1 MRFNISSLSFLTE
14 IAKWH
19 KKRIKSTEKPVLA
32 KIMADLARKKAKKR
46 KKICRFWQKVAK
58 IFANMALLLY
68 LCQINKHKTTK
79 INDQRMKINDVIE
92 RHGMQLRDVSREM
105 GMKPSA
111 LQSAIDR
118 NLTVKTLR
126 QISEAARIPI
136 AEFFMD
142 ELTDGER
149 QQLLAAMQ
157 RPSPDP
163 SLLGRGV
170 DTAEQQAIEQ
180 PKENE
185 QPSSALTADVAFICP
200 HCHEAIKLGFVK

>member
-1 MRFNISSLSFLTE
+1 MPF
-14 IAKWH
+14 
-19 KKRIKSTEKPVLA
+19 LA
-32 KIMADLARKKAKKR
+32 KSGEN
-46 KKICRFWQKVAK
+46 ICKYGSFVVPLQR
-58 IFANMALLLY
+58 
-68 LCQINKHKTTK
+68 NKHITTK
-79 INDQRMKINDVIE
+79 INDQRMKINEVIE

-136 AEFFMD
+136 AEFFFD
-142 ELTDGER
+142 EMTQEEISRLTIQG
-149 QQLLAAMQ
+149 
-157 RPSPDP
+157 PSPDP

-170 DTAEQQAIEQ
+170 DTTEPQAVEQ
-180 PKENE
+180 PKETD
-185 QPSSALTADVAFICP
+185 QPSSALTADIAFICP

>member
-1 MRFNISSLSFLTE
+1 
-14 IAKWH
+14 
-19 KKRIKSTEKPVLA
+19 
-32 KIMADLARKKAKKR
+32 
-46 KKICRFWQKVAK
+46 
-58 IFANMALLLY
+58 MALLLY
-68 LCQINKHKTTK
+68 LRSENKYKTTK
-79 INDQRMKINDVIE
+79 INDQRMKINEVIE

-142 ELTDGER
+142 EMTQEEISRLTN
-149 QQLLAAMQ
+149 
-157 RPSPDP
+157 RPAPDP

-170 DTAEQQAIEQ
+170 DTTEPQDDAEDWLPRAATPPEKVVSKQG
-180 PKENE
+180 
-185 QPSSALTADVAFICP
+185 LVCP
-200 HCHEAIKLGFVK
+200 HCGKAMVISVASYEQK